1 MKYISG
7 LEHSGRD
14 KTSQAENLGTY
25 QKCVYLK
32 SVTRHNCVF
41 LSLDNTVLIMSHS
54 VSHYGDLPQA
64 LRNHV
69 LQMRFL
75 TVQLRNKTGHRLQ
88 PGHYRHIFLNVLC
101 TLVVEL
107 P

>member
-41 LSLDNTVLIMSHS
+41 LSVDKTVLIMSHS
-54 VSHYGDLPQA
+54 VSRYGDLPQA
-64 LRNHV
+64 PGNHILRV
-69 LQMRFL
+69 KFL
-75 TVQLRNKTGHRLQ
+75 TVQLRSKTGQLLQ
-88 PGHYRHIFLNVLC
+88 VLIS
-101 TLVVEL
+101 VVF
-107 P
+107 